1 MADANRESD
10 PWLTAEQQQIW
21 RSYLAMHRLLD
32 ERIER
37 DMQRSGH
44 MPHAY
49 YLILAM
55 LSEAPEHRL
64 RMNRLAE
71 VTGSS
76 QSRLSHAVSRLEEL
90 GWIVREQDVA
100 DRRGQVATL
109 TPAGY
114 ERLVQ
119 TAPLHAETVRSL
131 LFDPLTAE
139 QQAALGDICRTILA
153 AGGGEKQVRQMDP
166 TA

>member
-1 MADANRESD
+1 MEANNRPG

-21 RSYLAMHRLLD
+21 RSYLAMQRLLD
-32 ERIER
+32 ESIQR
-37 DMQRSGH
+37 DMQLTGH

-76 QSRLSHAVSRLEEL
+76 QSRLSHAVTRLEAL
-90 GWIVREQDVA
+90 GWVTREQDST
-100 DRRGQVATL
+100 DRRGQVAAL

-114 ERLVQ
+114 ERLVR
-119 TAPLHAETVRSL
+119 TAPLHAETVRSV
-131 LFDPLTAE
+131 LFDPLTPE
-139 QQAALGDICRTILA
+139 QQAALGDICRTILS
-153 AGGGEKQVRQMDP
+153 AGDGEKQVRQMDP